1 MARPS
6 FRKIA
11 LLVVTIVVAGVCVRL
26 GFWQLGRLHGRR
38 DINAQIAAGFAQPP
52 QQLTNLLAQATD
64 PHQLAFRRAE
74 AAGTYDPA
82 HEVILYGRT
91 SAGGD
96 TGNQVLTPLL
106 LDDGTA
112 LLVDRGWVP
121 LAQGEPPVGGPA
133 AAPSGRVDVAGVLF
147 PPDAETATAAG
158 ASPVLQV
165 TKIDP
170 GKLGAQLPYPILP
183 VYLVLQEQRPA
194 QAGGLPEPAPL
205 PELTEGPHLSY
216 AIQWFA
222 FATIAV
228 VGYGVLVRRD
238 RREGRG
244 AQAPPT
250 PEGVAGREA

>member
-6 FRKIA
+6 FRRIV
-11 LLVVTIVVAGVCVRL
+11 LLIVTIVVAGVCVRL
-26 GFWQLGRLHGRR
+26 GFWQLDRLHGRR
-38 DINAQIAAGFAQPP
+38 DINTLIEAGFAQPP
-52 QQLTNLLAQATD
+52 QPLTDLLARTGD
-64 PHQLAFRRAE
+64 PHSLAFRRAE
-74 AAGTYDPA
+74 VAGTYDTA

-96 TGNQVLTPLL
+96 TGNHVLTPLL

-121 LAQGEPPVGGPA
+121 LEQGEPPVAGA
-133 AAPSGRVDVAGVLF
+133 AATPTVRVDVAGVLF
-147 PPDAETATAAG
+147 PPDAETAAASG

-183 VYLVLQEQRPA
+183 IYLLLQEQRPA
-194 QAGGLPEPAPL
+194 QTGGLPEPAPL

-244 AQAPPT
+244 ATAWATPGGQA
-250 PEGVAGREA
+250 EREA

>member
-1 MARPS
+1 V
-6 FRKIA
+6 

-26 GFWQLGRLHGRR
+26 GFWQLDRLHGRR
-38 DINAQIAAGFAQPP
+38 DINAQIEAGFAQPP
-52 QQLTNLLAQATD
+52 QPLNDLLAHIAD
-64 PHQLAFRRAE
+64 PHPLAFRRAE
-74 AAGTYDPA
+74 AAGTYDAA

-96 TGNQVLTPLL
+96 TGNHVLTPLV

-121 LAQGEPPVGGPA
+121 LDQGEPPVSGVASP
-133 AAPSGRVDVAGVLF
+133 PTGRVDVAGVLF
-147 PPDAETATAAG
+147 PADAETATAAG

-165 TKIDP
+165 TKIDT

-183 VYLVLQEQRPA
+183 VYLLLQEQRPA
-194 QAGGLPEPAPL
+194 QAGGLPDPAPL

-228 VGYGVLVRRD
+228 VGYGVLVSRD

-244 AQAPPT
+244 GAARAASADET
-250 PEGVAGREA
+250 EKEG